1 MFIDIASNNACF
13 KLQHC
18 EVHDDDDGGGDH
30 HVYGVISI
38 HLSMD
43 HYGLECW
50 MS

>member
-18 EVHDDDDGGGDH
+18 EVHDDDDDGGGDH

-38 HLSMD
+38 HLSVD
-43 HYGLECW
+43 HYGLEC
-50 MS
+50 